1 MHLQNPTGNEPDQ
14 HRMARVTQASHLRA
28 ADDPSPRPWYD
39 GPHPVTGAKQISTP
53 VPTIDR
59 LRNAMPDDWSTA
71 WLVGLGIALFAFI
84 VRVVNLSQ
92 PEGMVFDEV
101 YYAKDAYALM
111 TTGVEHD
118 WAEGADQQVLRGDFS
133 GMKDS
138 GSFIAHPPLGKW
150 LIAIGIKLF
159 GFNAFGFR
167 ISAVFFGCAL
177 VAVVFF
183 LTRRLAR
190 STLIGGAAA
199 LLLSLDGLHFT
210 MSRIALL
217 DIFQAFFCVLG
228 VAVLV
233 KDRDWFR
240 NRLADHLQAA
250 KLPDLGGQFG
260 PVFWWR
266 PWRLV
271 AGVVFGM
278 ACATKW
284 NSVYVLAFFSLL
296 SVLWDIGAR
305 RLAGAGSQAIKGLI
319 TDAPIAFCYQVGVAG
334 VVYTASWAGWLNS
347 STGYDRDWGANHPGA
362 NSVKVL
368 GSALASLWHYHRE
381 IFDFHTGE
389 GIKQATHPY
398 SAPPAGWL
406 FVARPIG
413 IDAVN
418 DIKPGQQGCPG
429 PETCLRVISG
439 MGTPILWWVGV
450 FALLAAVALWLLG
463 RDWRFGVPTVG
474 VASTWLTWF
483 PNSDRPVFY
492 FYAIVI
498 IPFTCIALAL
508 VMGKILGPAGDSER
522 RRAGAIVCGV
532 FVALVALNFAFF
544 YPILSDGLLSQ
555 SHWQWRMWFQ
565 SWI

>member
-1 MHLQNPTGNEPDQ
+1 M
-14 HRMARVTQASHLRA
+14 TQEL
-28 ADDPSPRPWYD
+28 ADDTPTRRWYD
-39 GPHPVTGAKQISTP
+39 EPHPVTGAQQISTP
-53 VPTIDR
+53 VSTIDR
-59 LRNAMPDDWSTA
+59 LRNAMPNDWGTA
-71 WLVGLGIALFAFI
+71 WLVALGITLFAFI
-84 VRVVNLSQ
+84 IRLINLSR

-101 YYAKDAYALM
+101 YYAKDAYALL
-111 TTGVEHD
+111 TTGFEHD
-118 WAEGADQQVLRGDFS
+118 WAEGADQQVIRGDFS
-133 GMKDS
+133 GMKES
-138 GSFIAHPPLGKW
+138 GSFIVHPPLGKW

-167 ISAVFFGCAL
+167 ISSVIIGCAL
-177 VAVVFF
+177 IAVVFF

-190 STLIGGAAA
+190 STLIGGVAA

-233 KDRDWFR
+233 RDRDWYR
-240 NRLADHLQAA
+240 DKLADHLEAN
-250 KLPDLGGQFG
+250 KLTDLGGRFG
-260 PVFWWR
+260 PVFLWR

-271 AGVVFGM
+271 AGIVFGM

-284 NSVYVLAFFSLL
+284 NSIYVLAFFSVL
-296 SVLWDIGAR
+296 SVFWDIGAR
-305 RLAGAGSQAIKGLI
+305 RLAGAGPQAWKGLF
-319 TDAPIAFCYQVGVAG
+319 TDAPIAFVYQVGVAG
-334 VVYTASWAGWLNS
+334 VVYLASWTGWLTTS
-347 STGYDRDWGANHPGA
+347 GGYDRDWGAQHPEA
-362 NSVKVL
+362 RSVKIL
-368 GSALASLWHYHRE
+368 GSALASLWTYHKE
-381 IFDFHTGE
+381 IFEFHTGD

-418 DIKPGQQGCPG
+418 DIKPGQQGCPQG
-429 PETCLRVISG
+429 TETCLRVISG
-439 MGTPILWWVGV
+439 IGTPILWWVGI
-450 FALLAAVALWLLG
+450 FALLAALVLWVLG
-463 RDWRFGVPTVG
+463 RDWRFGVPVVG

-483 PNSDRPVFY
+483 PNSDRPLFF

-498 IPFTCIALAL
+498 IPFTCIAVAL
-508 VMGKILGPAGDSER
+508 VIGRLIGPADGGER
-522 RRAGAIVCGV
+522 RRIGAIIAGV

-544 YPILSDGLLSQ
+544 YPILTDGLLTQSQ
-555 SHWQWRMWFQ
+555 WQLRMWFQ